1 MIPLRVTIERI
12 AEHRCEAQAG
22 IDCIGRLDAYIE
34 VRILRLVLVVT
45 VAVLQDSHRVGK
57 TIVWSELAIDVIVVA
72 EQAGKSANDGIVLVW
87 TYDRSLD
94 EREECW

>member
-1 MIPLRVTIERI
+1 MIPLRVAVERI

-34 VRILRLVLVVT
+34 VRILRLVLVVA
-45 VAVLQDSHRVGK
+45 VAVLKNSHRVGK
-57 TIVWSELAIDVIVVA
+57 TIVWSELAVDIIVVA
-72 EQAGKSANDGIVLVW
+72 EQACEASNDGVVLVW